1 MFSPRPT
8 DDSNQGTEVATPEM
22 PANLAAWPRNGG
34 RQDPFAQGMLKG
46 LGSVVRGLSVLVW
59 ALPLALAIV
68 VWTIARVDTA
78 MPSPFS
84 DLLMSMGVVPGL
96 MVTTMLWFGV
106 WQVGRFQP
114 GILSWQRAVDRAR
127 GLGLLLI
134 GFSPFIFWWSR
145 RPDVLYFKAS
155 AAVLIL
161 FGLLFLAQS
170 NSLLRRL
177 TAMLPDQALR
187 EETASMARL
196 NYGILAVLAFL
207 HVVVFAL
214 DHRVFAAI
222 AAWLPRQYLDFGRL
236 MLLLFMVIPIAIT
249 IAVMWK
255 IKETILESVF
265 AADRD

>member
-1 MFSPRPT
+1 
-8 DDSNQGTEVATPEM
+8 M
-22 PANLAAWPRNGG
+22 PADLADWPRNGG
-34 RQDPFAQGMLKG
+34 QQDPFGQGMLKG
-46 LGSVVRGLSVLVW
+46 LGAVVRGLSVLVW

-68 VWTIARVDTA
+68 VWTIARVETA

-96 MVTTMLWFGV
+96 LVTAMLWLGV
-106 WQVGRFQP
+106 WQIGRFQP
-114 GILSWQRAVDRAR
+114 GIPSWQRAVDRAR

-145 RPDVLYFKAS
+145 RPDILYFKAS

-161 FGLLFLAQS
+161 FGLLFLAQL
-170 NSLLRRL
+170 NSVLRRL

-196 NYGILAVLAFL
+196 NYGILAALAVLHLF
-207 HVVVFAL
+207 VFAL

-222 AAWLPRQYLDFGRL
+222 TAWLPGRYIEFGRL

-265 AADRD
+265 SADQR